1 MYLGQRYCGG
11 DSCSVALIAHIYC
24 MLYIEYLTQNFQIE
38 RHFQFCLCVIMVWD
52 LALVQPRVVQI
63 RVYYL

>member
-1 MYLGQRYCGG
+1 MKLNVGQRYCGG

-38 RHFQFCLCVIMVWD
+38 RHFQFCLCVIMV
-52 LALVQPRVVQI
+52 
-63 RVYYL
+63 